1 MLCEGATEELQWAIT
16 MTNWNYQVLNTYCNL
31 CILPSLHDF
40 SCDNRDGKGIFW
52 KYLEG
57 TIDL

>member
-1 MLCEGATEELQWAIT
+1 MLCEEATEELQWAIT

-40 SCDNRDGKGIFW
+40 PVIIEMEREYFGNI
-52 KYLEG
+52 
-57 TIDL
+57 